1 MLSPEFMANL
11 DKLIDV
17 NKRNYD
23 ENKNLIL
30 KHKEKELETSFSNM
44 KKGEQ
49 DVVKELPLMID
60 HLIAVRNKFKNKY
73 KNFIDSNRYY
83 EIEQETLKK
92 S

>member
-1 MLSPEFMANL
+1 
-11 DKLIDV
+11 
-17 NKRNYD
+17 
-23 ENKNLIL
+23 
-30 KHKEKELETSFSNM
+30 M

-92 S
+92 KFKWIWTLGILTTVLLNL